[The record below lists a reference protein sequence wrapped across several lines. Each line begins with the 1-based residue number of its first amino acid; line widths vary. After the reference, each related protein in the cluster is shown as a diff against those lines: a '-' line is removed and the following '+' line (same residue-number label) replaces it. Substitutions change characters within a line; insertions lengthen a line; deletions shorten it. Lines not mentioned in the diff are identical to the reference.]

1 MMKKITRL
9 LVLCLTITANAQDF
23 NDVFVAGVADA
34 QRFAEGYLSPASEA
48 AIYSISNGWYNSAD
62 AKPLGGFEISV
73 IGNMTSFKNKNDKK
87 AFLFNEADY
96 TNLQLV
102 GGSDA
107 RNDEAS
113 VATALGDISGV
124 RVFVEDDTGF
134 FREEFELPSG
144 LSAEDFNFIPSA
156 YVQVSVGLVKGLEVK
171 ARFLPNI
178 NFDED
183 AKFGL
188 LGGGLQYDF
197 TKLLPADKILP
208 VAISAVVGYTNLN
221 GEYDFTDSGIIAGS
235 DQRIDVNFNTWNFSA
250 VVSTRKIPVI
260 NFYGG
265 IGYITGKSQIDFLG
279 TYEANGPF
287 FTTSVND
294 PISISD
300 NFGSVSANIGT
311 KIKLGF
317 FRINAEYN
325 ISEFSTA
332 TVGVNFGFR

>member
-48 AIYSISNGWYNSAD
+48 AIYSISNG
-62 AKPLGGFEISV
+62 
-73 IGNMTSFKNKNDKK
+73 
-87 AFLFNEADY
+87 
-96 TNLQLV
+96 
-102 GGSDA
+102 
-107 RNDEAS
+107 EAS

-134 FREEFELPSG
+134 FREEFELPS
-144 LSAEDFNFIPSA
+144 
-156 YVQVSVGLVKGLEVK
+156 
-171 ARFLPNI
+171 
-178 NFDED
+178 
-183 AKFGL
+183 
-188 LGGGLQYDF
+188 GLQYDF